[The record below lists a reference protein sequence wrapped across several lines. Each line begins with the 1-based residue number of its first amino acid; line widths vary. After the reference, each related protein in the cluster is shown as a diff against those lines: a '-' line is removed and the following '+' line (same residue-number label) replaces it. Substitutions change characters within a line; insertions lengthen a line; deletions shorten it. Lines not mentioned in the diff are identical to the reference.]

1 MRNSISLS
9 AYALSDIAG
18 FELRFATL
26 NYFVCDS
33 KLNLASKF
41 HTQVANS
48 FPFLQNL
55 RTFYCII
62 NFL

>member
-9 AYALSDIAG
+9 AYVLSDIAG
-18 FELRFATL
+18 FVLRFTTL

-41 HTQVANS
+41 HTQVATRSRSYKN
-48 FPFLQNL
+48 
-55 RTFYCII
+55 
-62 NFL
+62 